1 MNVRCT
7 CSEDALSA
15 VAVVTLHEHDLLSD
29 GLALLGRA
37 EADDRAQARVGLLVA
52 VRDTHTT
59 TDRDVETLELAVVA
73 DDGDVAEVVGEDVD
87 VVGRRDSDGD
97 LEL

>member
-1 MNVRCT
+1 M
-7 CSEDALSA
+7 
-15 VAVVTLHEHDLLSD
+15 VALHEHDLLGD

-37 EADDRAQARVGLLVA
+37 ETDDRTETGVRLLVA